1 MFSVSV
7 LLQSTSHLSMMNIGL
22 DWLPD
27 YLWCYQSYLQARL
40 LKSNFHWAQRTCTLW
55 TINDMIEWFF
65 TKMTDHSHFQ
75 LPSWAQLDFSKI
87 RGIKKHDKLYELKVQ
102 TLHFCSFPQNKYSSN
117 SILGPYCVIW
127 AYKVLSAFII
137 MDFALKKLKVTA
149 GNKSVLWW
157 QGKLFNTQITD

>member
-87 RGIKKHDKLYELKVQ
+87 RGIKKHDMNYMNLRSKPF
-102 TLHFCSFPQNKYSSN
+102 TSSN

-127 AYKVLSAFII
+127 AYKVLPVFII

-157 QGKLFNTQITD
+157 QSKLFNTQITD